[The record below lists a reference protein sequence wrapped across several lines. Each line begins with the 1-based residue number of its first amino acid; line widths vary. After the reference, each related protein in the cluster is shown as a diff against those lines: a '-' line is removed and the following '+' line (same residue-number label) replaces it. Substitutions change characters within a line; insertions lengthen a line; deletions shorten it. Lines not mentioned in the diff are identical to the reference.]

1 MQNKLILGGGAE
13 TANQVGRQFWVHRAV
28 LDHRKIQ
35 GLGNSICG
43 TRDFGAFGVGE
54 SGKMSIW
61 MNQD

>member
-1 MQNKLILGGGAE
+1 MQNKPIVGCEAE
-13 TANQVGRQFWVHRAV
+13 TANQVGREFWVSRAV

-43 TRDFGAFGVGE
+43 TRDFGAFGIGE
-54 SGKMSIW
+54 SGKMGVW